1 MADNQVPLTPGIRAP
16 QNYAVA
22 SLNIIAATGVMD
34 LKLIAAELSYQ
45 EDLFNNTASGYLL
58 VTDSMNYIQALNL
71 NGNEYLQMVFST
83 SGDTFTE
90 INKIFRIYKM
100 DKRKLE
106 GNMYTISYCLYFCS
120 DEMIINEQYKV
131 CKSYPNQPIFLNVAD
146 LLLNE
151 LKVPVSKIANIE
163 PTYGN
168 YDFVIPTIK
177 PFDAINMMSVY
188 ARPNVGTPGADMI
201 FFEDKIGFNFRSLQS
216 MMQGDI
222 YHDYAYNPKNTDP
235 KNLNSA
241 LYNVLTYEIMNSYD
255 VLNGVNSGAFANQL
269 LSVDILTRTKKVT
282 NFDYGSYMYEGF
294 TLNDYPLINQ
304 FQDRKGHQLNQT
316 SQAVY
321 KLIYSNFQQTKSTYV
336 KDVDTGSVA
345 HNINAETYI
354 PYRTAQLALAN
365 YTRLKISVPGDSN
378 MTVGRVIGF
387 SLGNINPNSEDPD
400 KFYAGNYLVTA
411 VRHLIDFIRL
421 DYKTIMEIS
430 KDSTPNQYASPD
442 SSSTLWQQLAKGN
455 LNG

>member
-321 KLIYSNFQQTKSTYV
+321 KLIYSNFQQTNSTYV

-411 VRHLIDFIRL
+411 VRHLIDFITYLKINLRS
-421 DYKTIMEIS
+421 KRIS
-430 KDSTPNQYASPD
+430 REGS
-442 SSSTLWQQLAKGN
+442 
-455 LNG
+455 